1 MYILTQQD
9 KICVLVT
16 HQLQYLKGT
25 EHIVIMSAG
34 QIKAQG
40 SYDYIRNNE
49 NDFSSFY
56 DFKKSI
62 ETDVVDDGSNYESD
76 NYDGV
81 SRKY

>member
-1 MYILTQQD
+1 MHFLTQQD

-16 HQLQYLKGT
+16 HQLQYLKGI

-62 ETDVVDDGSNYESD
+62 ETDDVEDGNNYASD
-76 NYDGV
+76 NYNEV
-81 SRKY
+81 S

>member
-1 MYILTQQD
+1 MTSHATLQE

-25 EHIVIMSAG
+25 EHVVIMSAG

-62 ETDVVDDGSNYESD
+62 ETDDVNGSD
-76 NYDGV
+76 NYEGDNCNGDV
-81 SRKY
+81 S